1 MAASLDLEEIDGL
14 RPMAHI
20 PKDERE
26 LLIAAREKATELLAN
41 RIQVLKERISRKD
54 DLLQGYENDLSKLRY
69 LTPP

>member
-26 LLIAAREKATELLAN
+26 ALIDARERACELLAN
-41 RIQVLKERISRKD
+41 RIQVLKERIARKD
-54 DLLQGYENDLSKLRY
+54 DLLQGYETDLSKLR
-69 LTPP
+69 